1 MTRPRLPRAAV
12 RADVVGVV
20 PVPAGEDSWLVSVT
34 DLDGEPLVVH
44 AVRAVLQVAAQV
56 VVLAPGSAVAG
67 LRQNLDDAGLPQVR
81 TGATEDPRAAGESGR
96 GGGDLAAAVGRALG
110 GSLPVGC
117 VALLVHDP
125 LCPLA
130 PAAHLSDVLDELAL
144 PGGGYRAGAA
154 VHPMTDTVKA
164 VHADA
169 EGFAV
174 AGTVD
179 RERLRVVTTPVLV
192 PVDAAG
198 SVAAVDDG
206 PTLVAELR
214 RHGEVGL
221 VTAPPIA
228 RRVHDRAGL
237 HLVLGL
243 REVEEHRGR
252 RPAPH

>member
-1 MTRPRLPRAAV
+1 MRPRPSRAAV
-12 RADVVGVV
+12 RHDVVGVV
-20 PVPAGEDSWLVSVT
+20 PVPSGEDGWLVSVT

-44 AVRAVLQVAAQV
+44 AIRTLLQVAAQV
-56 VVLAPGSAVAG
+56 VVLAPGSAVVG
-67 LRQNLDDAGLPQVR
+67 LRESLDVAGLPQVR
-81 TGATEDPRAAGESGR
+81 TGTTDHRVGGSSED
-96 GGGDLAAAVGRALG
+96 DLAAAVGRALG
-110 GSLPVGC
+110 DGLPLGC
-117 VALLVHDP
+117 AALLVHDP

-130 PAAHLSDVLDELAL
+130 PAAHMADVLDELAL

-179 RERLRVVTTPVLV
+179 RERLRVVTTPVVV
-192 PVDAAG
+192 PVAVAG
-198 SVAAVDDG
+198 AVAATADG
-206 PTLVAELR
+206 PTLVAALR

-252 RPAPH
+252 PPAAH